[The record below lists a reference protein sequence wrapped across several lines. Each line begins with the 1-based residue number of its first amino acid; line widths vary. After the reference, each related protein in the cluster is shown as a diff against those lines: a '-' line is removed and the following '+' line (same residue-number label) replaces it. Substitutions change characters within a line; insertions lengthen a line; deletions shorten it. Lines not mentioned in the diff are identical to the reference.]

1 MFGKG
6 LAIRDRFANFRMD
19 YLDMS
24 HLVGDERYHD
34 RLTYDGLWENN
45 LYQFF
50 RIVSPKI
57 QFDLPKPFK
66 LEKGWKRKDDTPQR
80 EAVREAFTNA
90 IIHCDLMMDAGILRI
105 EKHDDRLC
113 FRNPGLLKLPVE
125 TIYRGGNS
133 KARNPKI
140 QNMLRMIGFG
150 ENVGSGFPKIIAAW
164 KETNW
169 GEPQLLNKLDVDE
182 VELVLPVPNTNSSA
196 KNATVNA
203 TANAT
208 VKLNKTQ
215 KKILSLLHENK
226 NATYDEIAKQLD
238 IERTTVWRNIDAMK
252 KKAVLRRV
260 GEDKN
265 GHWEVLLD
273 IENIV

>member
-1 MFGKG
+1 MLWYRGITTCSLSNAYVWNRVDDKTFLRNLGGYTEDRQTGREGLTLAGLMMFGKG

-50 RIVSPKI
+50 RIVSPKV
-57 QFDLPKPFK
+57 QFDLPRPFK
-66 LEKGWKRKDDTPQR
+66 LEKGGKRNDDTPQH

-125 TIYRGGNS
+125 AIYRGGNS

-150 ENVGSGFPKIIAAW
+150 ENVGSGFPKIIA
-164 KETNW
+164 
-169 GEPQLLNKLDVDE
+169 
-182 VELVLPVPNTNSSA
+182 
-196 KNATVNA
+196 
-203 TANAT
+203 
-208 VKLNKTQ
+208 
-215 KKILSLLHENK
+215 
-226 NATYDEIAKQLD
+226 
-238 IERTTVWRNIDAMK
+238 
-252 KKAVLRRV
+252 
-260 GEDKN
+260 
-265 GHWEVLLD
+265 
-273 IENIV
+273 